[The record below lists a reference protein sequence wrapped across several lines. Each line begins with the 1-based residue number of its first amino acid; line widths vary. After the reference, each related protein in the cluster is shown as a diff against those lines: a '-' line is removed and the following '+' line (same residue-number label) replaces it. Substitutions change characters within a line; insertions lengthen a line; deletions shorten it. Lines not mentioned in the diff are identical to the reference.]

1 MAQSF
6 CKFFSYI
13 RITQSMN
20 FSGDNFPAH
29 VCQQSYF
36 PQFPKYF
43 LSLSSATCVLNYSNK
58 ISLQS
63 PLSSSDD
70 LQRLKSHS
78 TAHAGPLSAPA
89 ECPPTAGHNQTRLV
103 INRITSASGAAA
115 TAAGPWAGRSLLQDQ
130 SVRSP
135 CRVSLSPSLIARAPS
150 FCHCN

>member
-13 RITQSMN
+13 RITQNRN
-20 FSGDNFPAH
+20 FLY

-43 LSLSSATCVLNYSNK
+43 LSLSSATCVPNYWNK

-78 TAHAGPLSAPA
+78 TTHAGPLSAPA

-115 TAAGPWAGRSLLQDQ
+115 GPWTGAHC
-130 SVRSP
+130 
-135 CRVSLSPSLIARAPS
+135 CRTRAS
-150 FCHCN
+150 SRRVVFHYHRR